1 MGSFTEPRRC
11 AEVKAVSYDR
21 FGGPEVLQYLD
32 VPDPTPGAGQLLIAT
47 AAVGVNYPDIRE
59 RLGVYN
65 RAETRVGGVTL
76 PQVGGLAVA
85 GAVVEAGSQ
94 TSVPVGSRVVALMK
108 KGAYAQLAVAEET
121 LCAVVDDD
129 AFAAHALVLAGF
141 AAQAACAHLLLQ
153 ASTTLRAGESLLV
166 HGAAGGVG
174 GLAVQIAK
182 ALGATPIIGTA
193 STAERREFVKTLGA
207 DAAISY
213 DEPGWTDQVL
223 ELTSGRGVDVLI
235 ESIGGEVFEQNFGAL
250 APFGRYLLL
259 GSTRGPGEPFAPRR
273 LMTKSQ
279 ALIGFY
285 LPVFYDRPE
294 LIGNALRFLADGL
307 IAGQITSHVDEVL
320 PLSQAAEAHRRLECR
335 EVRGVIVLDPTIES

>member
-1 MGSFTEPRRC
+1 M
-11 AEVKAVSYDR
+11 KAIRYER

-32 VPDPTPGAGQLLIAT
+32 LPDPTPGPRQLLIETVAI
-47 AAVGVNYPDIRE
+47 GVNFPDIRE
-59 RLGVYN
+59 RLGIYN
-65 RAETRVGGVTL
+65 KAETRVGGVQL

-85 GAVVEAGSQ
+85 GTVVAAGPQ
-94 TSVPVGSRVVALMK
+94 TSVEVGRKVVALMK
-108 KGAYAQLAVAEET
+108 KGAYAQLALAEEA
-121 LCAVVDDD
+121 LCAVLDNEADN
-129 AFAAHALVLAGF
+129 ASLAVLAGF
-141 AAQAACAHLLLQ
+141 AGQAACAHLLLQ
-153 ASTTLRAGESLLV
+153 ASTTLWPGESLLV

-182 ALGATPIIGTA
+182 ALGAGLVIGTA
-193 STAERREFVKTLGA
+193 STAERRDFVLTLGA

-213 DEPGWTDQVL
+213 DEPGWTEKVR
-223 ELTSGRGVDVLI
+223 ELTSGHGVDVLI
-235 ESIGGEVFEQNFGAL
+235 ESIGGDVFEQNFEAL
-250 APFGRYLLL
+250 AVFGRYLLL

-294 LIGNALRFLADGL
+294 LIGNALRFLADGHKT
-307 IAGQITSHVDEVL
+307 GQIKSRVDEVL
-320 PLSQAAEAHRRLECR
+320 PLSQAAEAHRRLESR

>member
-1 MGSFTEPRRC
+1 M
-11 AEVKAVSYDR
+11 KAIQYER
-21 FGGPEVLQYLD
+21 FGGPEVLEYLD
-32 VPDPTPGAGQLLIAT
+32 LPNPTPGAGQLLIET
-47 AAVGVNYPDIRE
+47 AAIGVNFPDIRE

-65 RAETRVGGVTL
+65 NAETRVGGVQL

-85 GAVVEAGSQ
+85 GTVVDAGPQ
-94 TSVPVGSRVVALMK
+94 TSVQVGNKVVALMK
-108 KGAYAQLAVAEET
+108 KGAYAQLAVAEEP
-121 LCAVVDDD
+121 LSAVVDDD
-129 AFAAHALVLAGF
+129 ADQVTLAGF

-174 GLAVQIAK
+174 SLAVQIAK
-182 ALGATPIIGTA
+182 ALGAKPVIGTA
-193 STAERREFVKTLGA
+193 STAERREFVKSLGA

-213 DEPGWTDQVL
+213 EEPGWTEQVR
-223 ELTSGRGVDVLI
+223 ELTAGRGVDVLI
-235 ESIGGEVFEQNFGAL
+235 ESIGGDVFEQNFDAL
-250 APFGRYLLL
+250 ATFGRYLLL

-307 IAGQITSHVDEVL
+307 KTEQITPSVDEVL
-320 PLSQAAEAHRRLECR
+320 PLSQAAEAHRRLERR
-335 EVRGVIVLDPTIES
+335 EVRGVIVLDPTSES

>member
-1 MGSFTEPRRC
+1 M
-11 AEVKAVSYDR
+11 KAIQYER
-21 FGGPEVLQYLD
+21 FGGPDVLEYLD
-32 VPDPTPGAGQLLIAT
+32 LPNPTPGSGQLLIET
-47 AAVGVNYPDIRE
+47 AAIGVNFPDIRE

-65 RAETRVGGVTL
+65 KAETRVGGVQL

-85 GAVVEAGSQ
+85 GTVVAAGPQ
-94 TSVPVGSRVVALMK
+94 TSVEVGRKVVALMK
-108 KGAYAQLAVAEET
+108 KGAYAQLAVAEEP
-121 LCAVVDDD
+121 LSAVIDDD
-129 AFAAHALVLAGF
+129 ADQVTLAGF

-174 GLAVQIAK
+174 SLAVQIAK
-182 ALGATPIIGTA
+182 ALGAKPVIGTA
-193 STAERREFVKTLGA
+193 STAERRDFVTSLGA

-213 DEPGWTDQVL
+213 EEPGWTEQVR
-223 ELTSGRGVDVLI
+223 ELTAGRGVDVLI
-235 ESIGGEVFEQNFGAL
+235 ESIGGDVFEQNFDAL
-250 APFGRYLLL
+250 ATFGRYLLL

-307 IAGQITSHVDEVL
+307 KTGQITPSVDEVL
-320 PLSQAAEAHRRLECR
+320 PLSQAAEAHRRLESR
-335 EVRGVIVLDPTIES
+335 EVRGVIVLDPTSES

>member
-1 MGSFTEPRRC
+1 M
-11 AEVKAVSYDR
+11 KAIQYER
-21 FGGPEVLQYLD
+21 FGGPDVLEYLD
-32 VPDPTPGAGQLLIAT
+32 LPNPPPGSGQLLIET
-47 AAVGVNYPDIRE
+47 AAIGVNFPDIRE

-65 RAETRVGGVTL
+65 KAETRVGGVQL

-85 GAVVEAGSQ
+85 GTVVAAGPQ
-94 TSVPVGSRVVALMK
+94 TSVEVGRKVVALMK
-108 KGAYAQLAVAEET
+108 KGAYAQLAVAEEP
-121 LCAVVDDD
+121 LSAVIDDD
-129 AFAAHALVLAGF
+129 ADQVTLAGF

-153 ASTTLRAGESLLV
+153 ASTTLLAGESLLV

-174 GLAVQIAK
+174 SLAVQIAK
-182 ALGATPIIGTA
+182 ALGAKPVIGTA
-193 STAERREFVKTLGA
+193 STAERREFVKSLGA

-213 DEPGWTDQVL
+213 EEPGWTEQVR
-223 ELTSGRGVDVLI
+223 ELTAGRGVDVLI
-235 ESIGGEVFEQNFGAL
+235 ESIGGDVFEQNFDAL
-250 APFGRYLLL
+250 ATFGRYLLL

-307 IAGQITSHVDEVL
+307 KTGQITPSVDEVL
-320 PLSQAAEAHRRLECR
+320 PLSQAAEAHRRLESR
-335 EVRGVIVLDPTIES
+335 EVRGVIVLDPTSES

>member
-1 MGSFTEPRRC
+1 M
-11 AEVKAVSYDR
+11 KAVSYAR
-21 FGGPEVLQYLD
+21 FGGPEVLEYLD
-32 VPDPTPGAGQLLIAT
+32 LPDPTPGPRQLVIET
-47 AAVGVNYPDIRE
+47 AAIGVNFPDIRE

-65 RAETRVGGVTL
+65 KAETRVGGVQL

-85 GAVVEAGSQ
+85 GSVVAAGPG
-94 TSVPVGSRVVALMK
+94 TSVPVGRRVVALMK
-108 KGAYAQLAVAEET
+108 KGAYAQRAVADEA

-129 AFAAHALVLAGF
+129 ASAEQVVALAGF
-141 AAQAACAHLLLQ
+141 AAQGACAHLLLQ
-153 ASTTLRAGESLLV
+153 ASTTLRPGESVLV

-182 ALGATPIIGTA
+182 ALGAGLIIGTA

-213 DEPGWTDQVL
+213 DETGWTEHVR
-223 ELTSGRGVDVLI
+223 ELTSGRGVDVLL
-235 ESIGGEVFEQNFGAL
+235 ESIGGEVFEQNFDAL
-250 APFGRYLLL
+250 ATFGRYLLL

-279 ALIGFY
+279 AMIGFY

-294 LIGNALRFLADGL
+294 LIVNALRFLADGL
-307 IAGQITSHVDEVL
+307 KTGQIASRVDEVL
-320 PLSQAAEAHRRLECR
+320 PLSQAAEAHRRLESR
-335 EVRGVIVLDPTIES
+335 EVRGVIVLDPTI

>member
-1 MGSFTEPRRC
+1 M
-11 AEVKAVSYDR
+11 KAVSYAR
-21 FGGPEVLQYLD
+21 FGGPEVLEYLD
-32 VPDPTPGAGQLLIAT
+32 LPDPTPGPRQLVIET
-47 AAVGVNYPDIRE
+47 AAIGVNFPDIRE

-65 RAETRVGGVTL
+65 KAETRVGGVQL

-85 GAVVEAGSQ
+85 GSVVAAGPG
-94 TSVPVGSRVVALMK
+94 TSVPVGRRVVALMK
-108 KGAYAQLAVAEET
+108 KGAYAQRAVADEA

-129 AFAAHALVLAGF
+129 ASEEQVVALAGF
-141 AAQAACAHLLLQ
+141 AAQGACAHLLLQ
-153 ASTTLRAGESLLV
+153 ASTTLRPGESVLV

-182 ALGATPIIGTA
+182 ALGAGLIIGTA

-213 DEPGWTDQVL
+213 DETGWTEQVRD
-223 ELTSGRGVDVLI
+223 LTSGRGVDVLL
-235 ESIGGEVFEQNFGAL
+235 ESIGGEVFEQNFDAL
-250 APFGRYLLL
+250 ATFGRYLLL

-279 ALIGFY
+279 AMIGFY

-294 LIGNALRFLADGL
+294 LIVNALRFLADGL
-307 IAGQITSHVDEVL
+307 KTGQITSRVDEVL
-320 PLSQAAEAHRRLECR
+320 PLSQAAEAHRRLESR
-335 EVRGVIVLDPTIES
+335 EVRGVVVLDPTI

>member
-1 MGSFTEPRRC
+1 M
-11 AEVKAVSYDR
+11 KAIRYDR

-32 VPDPTPGAGQLLIAT
+32 LLDPSPGPGQLLIET
-47 AAVGVNYPDIRE
+47 AAIGVNFPDIRE

-65 RAETRVGGVTL
+65 KAETRVGGVQL

-85 GAVVEAGSQ
+85 GTVVATGPD
-94 TSVPVGSRVVALMK
+94 TSVTVGRRVVALMK
-108 KGAYAQLAVAEET
+108 KGAYAQLALADEA
-121 LCAVVDDD
+121 LCAGIDDD
-129 AFAAHALVLAGF
+129 ADARVLAGF

-174 GLAVQIAK
+174 SLAVQIAK
-182 ALGATPIIGTA
+182 ALGAGLVIGTA
-193 STAERREFVKTLGA
+193 STAERREFVKSLGA

-213 DEPGWTDQVL
+213 EEPGWTDQVR
-223 ELTSGRGVDVLI
+223 ELTGGRGVDVLI
-235 ESIGGEVFEQNFGAL
+235 ESIGGDVFEQNFDAL
-250 APFGRYLLL
+250 ATFGRHLLL

-294 LIGNALRFLADGL
+294 LIANALLFLANGVKS
-307 IAGQITSHVDEVL
+307 GQITSQVDEVL
-320 PLSQAAEAHRRLECR
+320 PLSHAAEAHRRLESR
-335 EVRGVIVLDPTIES
+335 EVRGVIVLDPTTDQ

>member
-1 MGSFTEPRRC
+1 M
-11 AEVKAVSYDR
+11 KAISYDH
-21 FGGPEVLQYLD
+21 FGGPEVLEYLD
-32 VPDPTPGAGQLLIAT
+32 LPDPTPGRGQLLIEST
-47 AAVGVNYPDIRE
+47 AIGVNFPDIRE

-65 RAETRVGGVTL
+65 RTETRVGGVQL

-85 GAVVEAGSQ
+85 GTVVAAGPQ
-94 TSVPVGSRVVALMK
+94 TSVEPGRRVVALLK
-108 KGAYAQLAVAEET
+108 KGAYAQLVLAQEA

-129 AFAAHALVLAGF
+129 ADLAALAGF
-141 AAQAACAHLLLQ
+141 AAQGACAHLLLQ

-174 GLAVQIAK
+174 SIAVQIAK
-182 ALGATPIIGTA
+182 ALGAGPVIGTA
-193 STAERREFVKTLGA
+193 SSAERRAFVMSLGA

-213 DEPGWTDQVL
+213 EEPGWTDQVR

-235 ESIGGEVFEQNFGAL
+235 ESIGGDVFEQNFDAL
-250 APFGRYLLL
+250 ATFGRYLLL

-307 IAGQITSHVDEVL
+307 KIGQIKSQVDQVL
-320 PLSQAAEAHRRLECR
+320 PLSQAAEAHRRLESR